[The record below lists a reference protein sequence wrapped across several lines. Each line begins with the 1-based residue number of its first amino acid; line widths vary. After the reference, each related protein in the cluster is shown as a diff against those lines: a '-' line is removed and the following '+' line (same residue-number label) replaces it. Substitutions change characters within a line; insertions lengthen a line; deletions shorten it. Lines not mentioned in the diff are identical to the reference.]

1 MPYFLQEVHF
11 LEHFLFREVI
21 FHVALLYR
29 LYSHLLTGQLVN
41 SERNLAKGTLTD
53 HLHELIVVKS
63 RWGQLVVL
71 LDVLFDKLD
80 LLLSFRHDSF
90 INFCYTF
97 LQLIQDTVR
106 WRSLST
112 FTGAFLDS
120 LLLVIDLNGHGSL

>member
-1 MPYFLQEVHF
+1 
-11 LEHFLFREVI
+11 
-21 FHVALLYR
+21 
-29 LYSHLLTGQLVN
+29 VN
-41 SERNLAKGTLTD
+41 SERNLAKGTLAD

-80 LLLSFRHDSF
+80 LLLSFRYDSF

-97 LQLIQDTVR
+97 LKLIQDTVR

-120 LLLVIDLNGHGSL
+120 LLLVIDLNSHGSL